1 MNNYDI
7 FQFICREDNYG
18 VLIADNNTGLTASI
32 DAPDASAIDNEL
44 KKRDLKLTHLFI
56 THKHADHTDGIDF
69 LKKKYGCTV
78 IGPDKEKNDIPC
90 LDVTV
95 IDEEYIDFSGSPV
108 RVIETPGH
116 TLGHIVYFF
125 ERENILFAG
134 DTIFLM
140 GCGRVF
146 EGTHDQ
152 MFESMKKIK
161 SLPNDTSIYCGHE
174 YSLQNAKFAISI
186 EPDNKLIEARM
197 KDIERKTLQ
206 NIDCLPTNL
215 EIELKTNPF
224 LRYDEMS
231 VRKILE
237 MEKVSDKIIFSEIRK
252 RKDNF

>member
-1 MNNYDI
+1 
-7 FQFICREDNYG
+7 
-18 VLIADNNTGLTASI
+18 
-32 DAPDASAIDNEL
+32 
-44 KKRDLKLTHLFI
+44 
-56 THKHADHTDGIDF
+56 
-69 LKKKYGCTV
+69 
-78 IGPDKEKNDIPC
+78 
-90 LDVTV
+90 
-95 IDEEYIDFSGSPV
+95 
-108 RVIETPGH
+108 
-116 TLGHIVYFF
+116 
-125 ERENILFAG
+125 
-134 DTIFLM
+134 M

-224 LRYDEMS
+224 LRCDSKEVQENIS
-231 VRKILE
+231 TKFNTLKE
-237 MEKVSDKIIFSEIRK
+237 TKEIFKALRLW
-252 RKDNF
+252 KDNF